1 MNKLLRRRNVVI
13 AVLLVVAFLSLQVCL
28 LLHTISAKIRT
39 AEYLGRGVCSA
50 SWISREEGFYPNG
63 RDRCTFQ
70 IPPFEEEFRMHTASF
85 EWNDNRYVPPDAN
98 TTAAD
103 TWVGTCTLTPKSPW
117 RILTYSAFWG
127 RLNARFMV
135 IGTSN
140 RTNDHRITKGCTR
153 STHSGGC
160 EVVGLSFV
168 PGEPRR
174 YRSRRMGSVLSLIH
188 I

>member
-1 MNKLLRRRNVVI
+1 MTLSGLACSMNKLLRRRNVVI

-98 TTAAD
+98 TAAAD

-117 RILTYSAFWG
+117 RYIDVFGILG
-127 RLNARFMV
+127 PV
-135 IGTSN
+135 E
-140 RTNDHRITKGCTR
+140 C
-153 STHSGGC
+153 
-160 EVVGLSFV
+160 
-168 PGEPRR
+168 
-174 YRSRRMGSVLSLIH
+174 SVYGDWH
-188 I
+188 VKPNQ